1 MILITGSGGQIGTEL
16 VSALQAEYGVDQIV
30 ATDLMPLDAN
40 GIYEQL
46 DVTDMQRLELLIDR
60 YGVTQIYHLAALLS
74 SKGEK
79 NIDLTWTINFQ
90 SYHALLA
97 LAVKKGI
104 DKVFFP
110 STIGIYGPTTPK
122 HQTPQHASFV
132 PATVYGISKLTG
144 EMWGEYYRNRF
155 GLDIRSL
162 RYPGVISY
170 KVLPVGGTTDFAVE
184 IFFDAKKKNHYTSYL
199 RADTRLPMIYMPD
212 VINATLRLMTADKK
226 QISTSMGYNI
236 SGFSLTPAEVY
247 NEIKLHLPE
256 MSIEYRP
263 DDRQKI
269 ADSWTETIDDSLAR
283 KDWGWHPKYDMS
295 AMTIDMLKN
304 L

>member
-16 VSALQAEYGVDQIV
+16 VSALQAEYGVNQIV
-30 ATDLMPLDAN
+30 ATDLMPSDTD
-40 GIYEQL
+40 GIFEQL
-46 DVTDMQRLELLIDR
+46 DVTDTERLELLIDK
-60 YGVTQIYHLAALLS
+60 YEVTQIYHLAALLS

-79 NIDLTWTINFQ
+79 NIDLTWTINFNA
-90 SYHALLA
+90 YLALLA

-122 HQTPQHASFV
+122 ISTPQNASFV
-132 PATVYGISKLTG
+132 PSTVYGISKLTG
-144 EMWGEYYRNRF
+144 ELWGEYYRNRY

-184 IFFDAKKKNHYTSYL
+184 IFFDARKKGHYVSYL
-199 RADTRLPMIYMPD
+199 KADTRLPMIYMPD
-212 VINATLRLMTADKK
+212 VINATMGLMTADRK
-226 QISTSMGYNI
+226 QISTSMGYNL
-236 SGFSLTPAEVY
+236 SGFSLTPAEVFA
-247 NEIKLHLPE
+247 EIKKHLPE
-256 MSIEYRP
+256 MTIEYAP
-263 DDRQKI
+263 DERQKI

-283 KDWGWHPKYDMS
+283 KDWGWSPEYDMS
-295 AMTIDMLKN
+295 AMTVDMLKN